1 MPVDIVILAAGQ
13 GTRMKSDLPKVLQPL
28 AGRPMLEHVLERSAD
43 LGAEAVHVVYGYGGH
58 QVPQALAD
66 WPVEWILQERQLGT
80 GHAVTQ
86 AMPGIADNSV
96 VLILYGD
103 VPLISEGT
111 LTELLE
117 KADSGEL
124 ALLSVMLTDPTG
136 YGRVIRNDRGQPQ
149 KIVEQKEANETEL
162 TVCEVNT
169 GILACPARP
178 LRDWLG
184 RLGNK
189 NSQGE
194 YYLTDV
200 IAMAVADRYP
210 VDVLIAASEIEVM
223 GVNDKQQLA
232 ELEAAN
238 RAEKAAGLMR
248 DGVTLL
254 DPARVDVRGK
264 LSCGRDVV
272 IDINAIFEGDV
283 ELGDGVSIGPNVII
297 RNSKLGVG
305 CKVHANTVI
314 EDAEIGES
322 CELGPFAR
330 VRPGTVL
337 EASAKLGN
345 FVEVKKSHIGKGSK
359 VNHLSYIG
367 DTEIGERVNVGAG
380 TITCNYDG
388 ANKFKTIIEDDVF
401 IGSGVQ
407 LVAPVTVEKGATI
420 GAGSTICKSAP
431 ANKLT
436 VARSRQTIVE
446 GWQSPRKKARE

>member
-13 GTRMKSDLPKVLQPL
+13 GTRMTSELPKVLQPL
-28 AGRPMLEHVLERSAD
+28 AGRPLLEHVLERSGGLD
-43 LGAEAVHVVYGYGGH
+43 AEAVYVVYGYGGH

-66 WPVEWILQERQLGT
+66 WPVEWILQAQQLGT

-86 AMPGIADNSV
+86 AMSGIADDSV
-96 VLILYGD
+96 VLVLYGD
-103 VPLISEGT
+103 VPLIREAT

-117 KADSGEL
+117 KAGSGAL

-136 YGRVIRNDRGQPQ
+136 YGRIIRNGQGQAQ

-169 GILACPARP
+169 GILACPARH
-178 LRDWLG
+178 LRNWLEK
-184 RLGNK
+184 LGND

-210 VDVLIAASEIEVM
+210 VDILIAKREIEVM

-232 ELEAAN
+232 ELESAN

-248 DGVTLL
+248 NGVTLL

-283 ELGDGVSIGPNVII
+283 ELGNGVSIGPNVII
-297 RNSKLGVG
+297 RNSKLGAG

-345 FVEVKKSHIGKGSK
+345 FVEVKRSHIGKGSK

-401 IGSGVQ
+401 IGSGVE
-407 LVAPVTVEKGATI
+407 LVAPLILEKGATI

-436 VARSRQTIVE
+436 VARSRQTIVK
-446 GWQSPRKKARE
+446 GWESPRKKGRE

>member
-96 VLILYGD
+96 VLVLYGD

-117 KADSGEL
+117 KADSGAL

-149 KIVEQKEANETEL
+149 KIVEQKEADETEL

-184 RLGNK
+184 RLSNK

-283 ELGDGVSIGPNVII
+283 ELGNGVSIGPNVII
-297 RNSKLGVG
+297 RNSKLGAG

-436 VARSRQTIVE
+436 VARSRQMTVE

>member
-13 GTRMKSDLPKVLQPL
+13 GTRMKSELPKVLQPL
-28 AGRPMLEHVLERSAD
+28 AGRPMLEHVLERIAD
-43 LGAEAVHVVYGYGGH
+43 LDAESVHVVYGHGGH
-58 QVPQALAD
+58 QVPKALAD
-66 WPVEWILQERQLGT
+66 WPVQWILQEHQLGT

-86 AMPGIADNSV
+86 AMPGIADDSV
-96 VLILYGD
+96 VLVLYGD
-103 VPLISEGT
+103 VPLINETT
-111 LTELLE
+111 LAGLLE
-117 KADSGEL
+117 KAEAGSL
-124 ALLSVMLTDPTG
+124 ALLSVMLAEPTG
-136 YGRVIRNDRGQPQ
+136 YGRIIRNDQGQAQ

-169 GILACPARP
+169 GILACHA
-178 LRDWLG
+178 G
-184 RLGNK
+184 RLRNWLAKLGND

-200 IAMAVADRYP
+200 IAMAVAEQYP
-210 VDVLIAASEIEVM
+210 VDVLIAADEIEVM

-232 ELEAAN
+232 ELESAN
-238 RAEKAAGLMR
+238 RAAKAAGLMK

-254 DPARVDVRGK
+254 DPTRVDVRGK
-264 LSCGRDVV
+264 LSCGQDVV
-272 IDINAIFEGDV
+272 IDINAVFEGEV
-283 ELGDGVSIGPNVII
+283 ELGDGVNIGPNVII
-297 RNSKLGVG
+297 RNSKIGAG

-322 CELGPFAR
+322 CELGPFTR

-337 EASAKLGN
+337 EATAKVGN

-367 DTEIGERVNVGAG
+367 DTEIGERVNIGAG

-401 IGSGVQ
+401 IGSGVE
-407 LVAPVTVEKGATI
+407 LVAPVTLGKGATI
-420 GAGSTICKSAP
+420 GAGSTISENTP

-436 VARSRQTIVE
+436 LARSRQTTVK
-446 GWQSPRKKARE
+446 GWKSPRDKAKE

>member
-1 MPVDIVILAAGQ
+1 MQLDIVILAAGQ
-13 GTRMKSDLPKVLQPL
+13 GTRMDSDLPKVLQPL
-28 AGRPMLEHVLERSAD
+28 AGRPMLAHVLERSAGLD
-43 LGAEAVHVVYGYGGH
+43 AETVHIVYGHGGD
-58 QVPQALAD
+58 QVPKALAD
-66 WPVEWILQERQLGT
+66 WPVEWILQKQQLGT

-86 AMPGIADNSV
+86 AMPHIADSSL
-96 VLILYGD
+96 VLVLYGD
-103 VPLISEGT
+103 VPLVSEAT
-111 LTELLE
+111 LAALLE
-117 KADSGEL
+117 KADSGSL
-124 ALLSVMLTDPTG
+124 ALLSVMLADPTG
-136 YGRVIRNDRGQPQ
+136 YGRIIRNEKGQAQ
-149 KIVEQKEANETEL
+149 KIVEQEEANETEL

-169 GILACPARP
+169 GILACPAGH
-178 LRDWLG
+178 LRNWLAK
-184 RLGNK
+184 LNND

-200 IAMAVADRYP
+200 IAMAVADQYP
-210 VDVLIAASEIEVM
+210 VDVLIAPGEIEVM

-232 ELEAAN
+232 ELESAN

-272 IDINAIFEGDV
+272 IDINAVFEGDV

-297 RNSKLGVG
+297 RNSKLAAG
-305 CKVHANTVI
+305 CTVHANTVI

-345 FVEVKKSHIGKGSK
+345 FVEVKKSHIGKDSK

-388 ANKFKTIIEDDVF
+388 ANKSRTTIEDDVF
-401 IGSGVQ
+401 IGSGVE

-420 GAGSTICKSAP
+420 GAGSTISKDAP
-431 ANKLT
+431 ANELT
-436 VARSRQTIVE
+436 VARSRQTIVT
-446 GWQSPRKKARE
+446 GWKRPRKKAKE

>member
-43 LGAEAVHVVYGYGGH
+43 LDAEAVHVVYGYGGH

-66 WPVEWILQERQLGT
+66 WPVEWILQEQQLGT

-96 VLILYGD
+96 VLVLYGD

-117 KADSGEL
+117 KADSGAL

-272 IDINAIFEGDV
+272 IDINAIFDGDV

-297 RNSKLGVG
+297 RNSKLGAG

-314 EDAEIGES
+314 ENAEIGES

-345 FVEVKKSHIGKGSK
+345 FVEIKKSHIGKGSK

>member
-43 LGAEAVHVVYGYGGH
+43 LDAEAVHVVYGYGGH

-96 VLILYGD
+96 VLVLYGD

-117 KADSGEL
+117 KADSGAL

>member
-43 LGAEAVHVVYGYGGH
+43 LDAEAVHVVYGYGGH

-96 VLILYGD
+96 VLVLYGD

>member
-43 LGAEAVHVVYGYGGH
+43 LDAEAVHVVYGYGGH

-96 VLILYGD
+96 VLVLYGD

-189 NSQGE
+189 NSQDE

>member
-43 LGAEAVHVVYGYGGH
+43 LDAEAVHVVYGYGGH

-96 VLILYGD
+96 VLVLYGD

-117 KADSGEL
+117 KADSGAL

-232 ELEAAN
+232 GLEAAN

>member
-13 GTRMKSDLPKVLQPL
+13 GTRMKSELPKVLQPL

-58 QVPQALAD
+58 QVPKALAD
-66 WPVEWILQERQLGT
+66 WPVEWILQEEQLGT
-80 GHAVTQ
+80 GHAVIQ
-86 AMPGIADNSV
+86 AMPGIADDSL
-96 VLILYGD
+96 VLVLYGD
-103 VPLISEGT
+103 VPLIREAT

-117 KADSGEL
+117 KAGSGSL
-124 ALLSVMLTDPTG
+124 ALLSVTLSDPTG
-136 YGRVIRNDRGQPQ
+136 YGRIIRDDRGQPQ
-149 KIVEQKEANETEL
+149 KIVEQQEANETEL

-169 GILACPARP
+169 GILACPAAQ
-178 LRDWLG
+178 LRNWLTK
-184 RLGNK
+184 LGHD

-200 IAMAVADRYP
+200 IAMAVADQYP
-210 VDVLIAASEIEVM
+210 VDVLIAPGEIEVM
-223 GVNDKQQLA
+223 GVNDKRQLA
-232 ELEAAN
+232 ELESAN

-254 DPARVDVRGK
+254 DPARVDVRGR

-272 IDINAIFEGDV
+272 IDINAVFEGDV
-283 ELGDGVSIGPNVII
+283 ELGDGVNIGPNVIV
-297 RNSKLGVG
+297 RNSKLAAG
-305 CKVHANTVI
+305 CTVHANTVI

-337 EASAKLGN
+337 GASAKLGN

-388 ANKFKTIIEDDVF
+388 ANKFKTTIEDDVF
-401 IGSGVQ
+401 IGSGVE

-420 GAGSTICKSAP
+420 GAGSTISKNAP
-431 ANKLT
+431 ANELT
-436 VARSRQTIVE
+436 VARSRQTIVK
-446 GWQSPRKKARE
+446 GWERPRKKAKE

>member
-43 LGAEAVHVVYGYGGH
+43 LDAEAVHVVYGYGGH

-66 WPVEWILQERQLGT
+66 WPVEWILQEQQLGT

-96 VLILYGD
+96 VLVLYGD

-297 RNSKLGVG
+297 RNSKLGAG

-314 EDAEIGES
+314 ENAEIGES

-345 FVEVKKSHIGKGSK
+345 FVEIKKSHIGKGSK

>member
-43 LGAEAVHVVYGYGGH
+43 LDAEAVHVVYGYGGH

-66 WPVEWILQERQLGT
+66 WPVEWILQEQQLGT

-96 VLILYGD
+96 VLVLYGD

-117 KADSGEL
+117 KADSGAL

-189 NSQGE
+189 NSQDE

-297 RNSKLGVG
+297 RNSKLGAG

-314 EDAEIGES
+314 ENAEIGES

-345 FVEVKKSHIGKGSK
+345 FVEIKKSHIGKGSK

>member
-43 LGAEAVHVVYGYGGH
+43 LDAEAVHVVYGYGGH

-96 VLILYGD
+96 VLVLYGD

-117 KADSGEL
+117 KADSGAL

-420 GAGSTICKSAP
+420 GAGSTICKSTP

>member
-13 GTRMKSDLPKVLQPL
+13 GTRMKSELPKVLQPL
-28 AGRPMLEHVLERSAD
+28 AGRPLLEHVLERSGD
-43 LGAEAVHVVYGYGGH
+43 LGAEAIHVVYGYGGH

-66 WPVEWILQERQLGT
+66 WPVNWILQEQQLGT

-86 AMPGIADNSV
+86 AMPGIADNSL

-103 VPLISEGT
+103 VPLISEAT

-117 KADSGEL
+117 KADSGSL
-124 ALLSVMLTDPTG
+124 ALLSVMLADPTG
-136 YGRVIRNDRGQPQ
+136 YGRIIRNDQGQVR
-149 KIVEQKEANETEL
+149 KIVEQEEANETEL

-169 GILACPARP
+169 GILACPARH
-178 LRDWLG
+178 LRNWLEK
-184 RLGNK
+184 LGND

-210 VDVLIAASEIEVM
+210 VDILIAKREIEVM

-232 ELEAAN
+232 ELESAN
-238 RAEKAAGLMR
+238 RAEKTAGLMR
-248 DGVTLL
+248 NGVTLL

-297 RNSKLGVG
+297 RNSKLGAG

-337 EASAKLGN
+337 EASAKVGN

-367 DTEIGERVNVGAG
+367 DTEIGERVNIGAG

-401 IGSGVQ
+401 IGSGVE
-407 LVAPVTVEKGATI
+407 LVAPLTLEKGATI
-420 GAGSTICKSAP
+420 GAGSTICQSAP
-431 ANKLT
+431 ANELT
-436 VARSRQTIVE
+436 VARSRQTIVK
-446 GWQSPRKKARE
+446 GWKSPRKKARE

>member
-43 LGAEAVHVVYGYGGH
+43 LDAEAVHVVYGYGGH

-66 WPVEWILQERQLGT
+66 WPVEWILQEQQLGT

-96 VLILYGD
+96 VLVLYGD

-117 KADSGEL
+117 KADSGAL

-189 NSQGE
+189 NSQDE

-272 IDINAIFEGDV
+272 IDINAIFDGDV

-297 RNSKLGVG
+297 RNSKLGAG

-314 EDAEIGES
+314 ENAEIGES

-345 FVEVKKSHIGKGSK
+345 FVEIKKSHIGKGSK

>member
-13 GTRMKSDLPKVLQPL
+13 GTRMKSELPKVLQPL
-28 AGRPMLEHVLERSAD
+28 AGRPLLEHVLERSGD
-43 LGAEAVHVVYGYGGH
+43 LGAEAIHVVYGYGGH

-66 WPVEWILQERQLGT
+66 WPVNWILQEQQLGT

-86 AMPGIADNSV
+86 AMPGIADNSL

-103 VPLISEGT
+103 VPLISEAT

-117 KADSGEL
+117 KADSGSL
-124 ALLSVMLTDPTG
+124 ALLSVMLADPTG
-136 YGRVIRNDRGQPQ
+136 YGRIIRNDQGQVR
-149 KIVEQKEANETEL
+149 KIVEQEEANETEL

-169 GILACPARP
+169 GILACPARH
-178 LRDWLG
+178 LRNWLEK
-184 RLGNK
+184 LGND

-210 VDVLIAASEIEVM
+210 VDILIAKREIEVM

-232 ELEAAN
+232 ELESAN
-238 RAEKAAGLMR
+238 RAEKTAGLMR
-248 DGVTLL
+248 NGVTLL

-297 RNSKLGVG
+297 RNSKLGAG

-401 IGSGVQ
+401 IGSGVE
-407 LVAPVTVEKGATI
+407 LVAPLTLEKGATI
-420 GAGSTICKSAP
+420 GAGSTICQSAP
-431 ANKLT
+431 ANELT
-436 VARSRQTIVE
+436 VARSRQTIVK
-446 GWQSPRKKARE
+446 GWKSPRKKARE

>member
-1 MPVDIVILAAGQ
+1 MDIVILAAGQ
-13 GTRMKSDLPKVLQPL
+13 GTRMKSELPKVLQPL

-58 QVPQALAD
+58 QVPKALAD
-66 WPVEWILQERQLGT
+66 WPVEWILQEEQLGT
-80 GHAVTQ
+80 GHAVIQ
-86 AMPGIADNSV
+86 AMPGIADDSL
-96 VLILYGD
+96 VLVLYGD
-103 VPLISEGT
+103 VPLIREAT

-117 KADSGEL
+117 KAGSGSL
-124 ALLSVMLTDPTG
+124 ALLSVTLSDPTG
-136 YGRVIRNDRGQPQ
+136 YGRIIRDDRGQPQ
-149 KIVEQKEANETEL
+149 KIVEQQEANETEL

-169 GILACPARP
+169 GILACPAAQ
-178 LRDWLG
+178 LRNWLTK
-184 RLGNK
+184 LGHD

-194 YYLTDV
+194 FYLTDV
-200 IAMAVADRYP
+200 IAMAVADQYP
-210 VDVLIAASEIEVM
+210 VDVLIASGEIEVM
-223 GVNDKQQLA
+223 GVNDKRQLA
-232 ELEAAN
+232 ELESAN
-238 RAEKAAGLMR
+238 RAEKTAGLMR

-272 IDINAIFEGDV
+272 IDINAVFEGDV
-283 ELGDGVSIGPNVII
+283 ELGDGVNIGPNVIV
-297 RNSKLGVG
+297 RNSKLAAG
-305 CKVHANTVI
+305 CTVHANTVI

-337 EASAKLGN
+337 GASAKLGN
-345 FVEVKKSHIGKGSK
+345 FVEVKKSYIGKGSK

-388 ANKFKTIIEDDVF
+388 ANKFKTTIEDDVF
-401 IGSGVQ
+401 IGSGVE

-420 GAGSTICKSAP
+420 GAGSTISKNAP
-431 ANKLT
+431 ANELT
-436 VARSRQTIVE
+436 VARSEQTIVK
-446 GWQSPRKKARE
+446 GWERPRKKAKE

>member
-13 GTRMKSDLPKVLQPL
+13 GTRMKSELPKVLQPL

-58 QVPQALAD
+58 QVPKALAD
-66 WPVEWILQERQLGT
+66 WPVEWILQEEQLGT
-80 GHAVTQ
+80 GHAVIQ
-86 AMPGIADNSV
+86 AMPGIADDSL
-96 VLILYGD
+96 VLVLYGD
-103 VPLISEGT
+103 VPLIREAT

-117 KADSGEL
+117 KAGSGSL
-124 ALLSVMLTDPTG
+124 AFLSVTLSDPTG
-136 YGRVIRNDRGQPQ
+136 YGRIIRDDRGQPQ
-149 KIVEQKEANETEL
+149 KIVEQTEANETEL

-169 GILACPARP
+169 GILACPAAQ
-178 LRDWLG
+178 LRNWLTK
-184 RLGNK
+184 LGHD

-194 YYLTDV
+194 FYLTDV
-200 IAMAVADRYP
+200 IAMAVADQYP
-210 VDVLIAASEIEVM
+210 VDVLIAPGEIEVM
-223 GVNDKQQLA
+223 GVNDKRQLA
-232 ELEAAN
+232 ELESAN

-254 DPARVDVRGK
+254 DPARVDVRGR

-272 IDINAIFEGDV
+272 IDINAVFEGDV
-283 ELGDGVSIGPNVII
+283 ELGDGVNIGPNVIV
-297 RNSKLGVG
+297 RNSKLAAG
-305 CKVHANTVI
+305 CTVHANTVI

-337 EASAKLGN
+337 GASAKLGN

-388 ANKFKTIIEDDVF
+388 ANKFKTTIEDDVF
-401 IGSGVQ
+401 IGSGVE

-420 GAGSTICKSAP
+420 GAGSTINKNAP
-431 ANKLT
+431 ANELT
-436 VARSRQTIVE
+436 VARSEQTIVK
-446 GWQSPRKKARE
+446 GWKRPRKKAKE

>member
-13 GTRMKSDLPKVLQPL
+13 GSRMKSELPKVLQPL
-28 AGRPMLEHVLERSAD
+28 AGRPMLAHVLERSAD
-43 LGAEAVHVVYGYGGH
+43 LGAAAVHVVYGYGGD
-58 QVPQALAD
+58 QVPQALAH
-66 WPVEWILQERQLGT
+66 WPVNWILQEQRLGT

-96 VLILYGD
+96 VLVLYGD

-117 KADSGEL
+117 KAGSGAL

-136 YGRVIRNDRGQPQ
+136 YGRVIRNDQGQPQ

-162 TVCEVNT
+162 AVCEVNT
-169 GILACPARP
+169 GILACPARH
-178 LRDWLG
+178 LRSWLEE
-184 RLGNK
+184 LGND

-210 VDVLIAASEIEVM
+210 IDVLIAASEIEVM

-264 LSCGRDVV
+264 LSCGHDVV

-297 RNSKLGVG
+297 RNSKLGAG

-407 LVAPVTVEKGATI
+407 LVAPVTVEEGATI

-436 VARSRQTIVE
+436 VARSRQTTVE
-446 GWQSPRKKARE
+446 GWQSPREKARE